1 MQSPVSVRRQRL
13 PLQANE
19 LYASAQKRESFDIV
33 VRLTEPNI
41 VDVSE
46 IIERQKLGSFLIGL
60 VLVSWI
66 ITFFDGLD
74 SNLIS
79 FAAPYFGAQYHL
91 SKLQLGNIFSMGLF
105 GTMVGGFA
113 LGYLGD
119 RAGRRPM
126 VVLATALFG
135 ILTMCFALANSYGT
149 LFSLRFIDGL
159 PLGGMLPLAWALN
172 IEYVPKR
179 YRATIVTVIMMGY
192 SLGTALGGPIAIWL
206 IPKFGW
212 KSVFV
217 FGGAFSL
224 VCAGILFAMLPESI
238 RFLASKGLSTARV
251 GERIARIVGR
261 IAPGHPISADATFV
275 VSDESQRNKDF
286 KPSLL
291 FAGELRW
298 ITPLVW
304 IGYIASSLAVFFIVN
319 WTPVVF
325 EALKYSRKEAATA
338 ASLYSAMGA
347 VGGLL
352 LMRFTDKRGAIAITV
367 MPVMTAILLLAA
379 SFVRMGHLQF
389 MVLSA
394 ITGGF
399 LIGGH
404 FGMHSICGIFYP
416 SAYRANGA
424 GWATSIAKIGSVA
437 GPILGGIVLSTSLPV
452 RYVFAVLAVCP
463 VVFAICI
470 FVVGRMHRKILG
482 REALASENVEMPPLA
497 TRAVR

>member
-1 MQSPVSVRRQRL
+1 MAER
-13 PLQANE
+13 NT
-19 LYASAQKRESFDIV
+19 I
-33 VRLTEPNI
+33 
-41 VDVSE
+41 DVSAIDVSA
-46 IIERQKLGSFLIGL
+46 IIEQQKLGRFLIGL

-91 SKLQLGNIFSMGLF
+91 SKIQLGNIFSVGLF

-113 LGYLGD
+113 LGYFGD

-126 VVLATALFG
+126 VILATALFG
-135 ILTMCFALANSYGT
+135 ILTMCFALANSYGS

-172 IEYVPKR
+172 IEYAPKR

-192 SLGTALGGPIAIWL
+192 ALGTALGGPIAIWL

-212 KSVFV
+212 RSVFI
-217 FGGAFSL
+217 FGGALSL
-224 VCAGILFAMLPESI
+224 LCAGVLFAILPESI
-238 RFLASKGLSTARV
+238 RFLASKGRGAH
-251 GERIARIVGR
+251 RIASIVRR
-261 IAPGHPISADATFV
+261 IAPDQSIPAGAQFV
-275 VSDESQRNKDF
+275 VSDEKKQNKDF

-291 FAGELRW
+291 FRGEMRW

-304 IGYIASSLAVFFIVN
+304 MAYIASSLAVFFIVN
-319 WTPVVF
+319 WTPVLF

-352 LMRFTDKRGAIAITV
+352 LMRFTDKRGAIAITI
-367 MPVMTAILLLAA
+367 MPVMTALLLLTAT
-379 SFVRMGHLQF
+379 FVSMGHIAFL
-389 MVLSA
+389 VLSA
-394 ITGGF
+394 ATGGF

-404 FGMHSICGIFYP
+404 LGMHSICGIFYP
-416 SAYRANGA
+416 SSYRANGA

-437 GPILGGIVLSTSLPV
+437 GPILGGIVLSTTLPV
-452 RYVFAVLAVCP
+452 RDIFAVLAVCP
-463 VVFAICI
+463 VVMAICI
-470 FVVGRMHRKILG
+470 YIVGRMHRRILG
-482 REALASENVEMPPLA
+482 REALAATESADGLLLA
-497 TRAVR
+497 AQQPAG

>member
-1 MQSPVSVRRQRL
+1 LAER
-13 PLQANE
+13 
-19 LYASAQKRESFDIV
+19 
-33 VRLTEPNI
+33 NI
-41 VDVSE
+41 VDVSA
-46 IIERQKLGSFLIGL
+46 IIEKQKLGRFLIGL
-60 VLVSWI
+60 VMISWI

-91 SKLQLGNIFSMGLF
+91 SKIQLGNIFSMGLF

-119 RAGRRPM
+119 RIGRRP
-126 VVLATALFG
+126 VVVFATALFG
-135 ILTMCFALANSYGT
+135 ILTMCFALANSYGS

-172 IEYVPKR
+172 IEYAPKR

-224 VCAGILFAMLPESI
+224 LCAGILFAILPESI
-238 RFLASKGLSTARV
+238 RFLASKGQSA
-251 GERIARIVGR
+251 AR
-261 IAPGHPISADATFV
+261 IAPIVRRIAPEEMVPAGASFV
-275 VSDESQRNKDF
+275 VTDESQRNKDF

-291 FAGELRW
+291 FRGELRW

-304 IGYIASSLAVFFIVN
+304 MAYIASSLAVFFIVN

-367 MPVMTAILLLAA
+367 MPVMTAILLLVA
-379 SFVRMGHLQF
+379 SFVGMGHVEFL
-389 MVLSA
+389 VLSA

-437 GPILGGIVLSTSLPV
+437 GPILGGIILSTSLPV
-452 RYVFAVLAVCP
+452 RNIFAVLAVCP
-463 VVFAICI
+463 VVMALCI
-470 FVVGRMHRKILG
+470 YAVGRMHRRILG
-482 REALASENVEMPPLA
+482 REALAAEAETNVLVAGQPA
-497 TRAVR
+497 GY

>member
-1 MQSPVSVRRQRL
+1 MAERTT
-13 PLQANE
+13 
-19 LYASAQKRESFDIV
+19 I
-33 VRLTEPNI
+33 
-41 VDVSE
+41 DVSA
-46 IIERQKLGSFLIGL
+46 IIEQQKLGRFLVSL
-60 VLVSWI
+60 VLISWI

-91 SKLQLGNIFSMGLF
+91 TKLQLGNIFSMGLF

-119 RAGRRPM
+119 RMGRRPM

-135 ILTMCFALANSYGT
+135 ILTMCFALANNYGS
-149 LFSLRFIDGL
+149 LFALRFINGL

-172 IEYVPKR
+172 IEYAPKR

-212 KSVFV
+212 KSVFI

-224 VCAGILFAMLPESI
+224 FCAGVLFLILPESI
-238 RFLASKGLSTARV
+238 RFLAAKGLGAD
-251 GERIARIVGR
+251 RIAAIVRR
-261 IAPGHPISADATFV
+261 IAPRQIIPANTQFI
-275 VSDESQRNKDF
+275 VSDESQLNKDF

-291 FAGELRW
+291 FRGELRF
-298 ITPLVW
+298 ITPLIW
-304 IGYIASSLAVFFIVN
+304 LGYIASSLAVFFIVN

-325 EALKYSRKEAATA
+325 EALKYSRREAATA
-338 ASLYSAMGA
+338 ASLYSAVGA
-347 VGGLL
+347 IGGLL

-367 MPVMTAILLLAA
+367 MPIMTALLLFTAT
-379 SFVRMGHLQF
+379 FVGMGHIQF
-389 MVLSA
+389 LVLSA

-437 GPILGGIVLSTSLPV
+437 GPILGGIILSTSLPV
-452 RYVFAVLAVCP
+452 RDIFAVLAVCP
-463 VVFAICI
+463 ITMAICI
-470 FVVGRMHRKILG
+470 YIVGRMHRRILG
-482 REALASENVEMPPLA
+482 REALVAAESPDVLLVSETRLA
-497 TRAVR
+497 

>member
-1 MQSPVSVRRQRL
+1 M
-13 PLQANE
+13 
-19 LYASAQKRESFDIV
+19 
-33 VRLTEPNI
+33 VRLNT
-41 VDVSE
+41 VDVSGV
-46 IIERQKLGSFLIGL
+46 IEQQKLGRFLISL
-60 VLVSWI
+60 VLISWI

-91 SKLQLGNIFSMGLF
+91 SKIQLGNIFSMGLF

-119 RAGRRPM
+119 RIGRRP
-126 VVLATALFG
+126 VVVAATALFG
-135 ILTMCFALANSYGT
+135 ILTMCFALANNYWS
-149 LFSLRFIDGL
+149 LLSLRFIDGL

-172 IEYVPKR
+172 IEYAPKR

-224 VCAGILFAMLPESI
+224 FCSGVLFVILPESI
-238 RFLASKGLSTARV
+238 RFLASKGLRAH
-251 GERIARIVGR
+251 RIAAIIRR
-261 IAPGHPISADATFV
+261 IAPGTVIPAGATFV
-275 VSDESQRNKDF
+275 VSDESQQNKDF
-286 KPSLL
+286 RPSLL
-291 FAGELRW
+291 FRGELRL

-367 MPVMTAILLLAA
+367 MPVMTTILLLTAT
-379 SFVRMGHLQF
+379 FVGMGHVEFLI
-389 MVLSA
+389 LSA

-452 RYVFAVLAVCP
+452 RDIFAVLAVCP
-463 VVFAICI
+463 AVFAVCI
-470 FVVGRMHRKILG
+470 YIVGRLHRRILG
-482 REALASENVEMPPLA
+482 REALA
-497 TRAVR
+497 AVDDAELIAKDRLLVRG

>member
-1 MQSPVSVRRQRL
+1 MFAWNGLFRDCETITVT
-13 PLQANE
+13 
-19 LYASAQKRESFDIV
+19 SAAGLISWYTLAEQN
-33 VRLTEPNI
+33 T
-41 VDVSE
+41 VDVSA
-46 IIERQKLGSFLIGL
+46 IIERQKLGGFLIGL

-74 SNLIS
+74 TNLIS
-79 FAAPYFGAQYHL
+79 FAAPYFGSQYHL
-91 SKLQLGNIFSMGLF
+91 TKLQIGNIFSMGLF
-105 GTMVGGFA
+105 GTMLGGFA

-119 RAGRRPM
+119 RVGRRPM
-126 VVLATALFG
+126 VVLSTVLFG
-135 ILTMCFALANSYGT
+135 ILTMCFALANSYGS
-149 LFSLRFIDGL
+149 LFWLRFIDGL

-172 IEYVPKR
+172 IEYAPKR
-179 YRATIVTVIMMGY
+179 YRATIVTVIMIGY

-217 FGGAFSL
+217 FGGIFSL
-224 VCAGILFAMLPESI
+224 LCAGILFRVLPESI
-238 RFLASKGLSTARV
+238 RFLASKGWSADRLAP
-251 GERIARIVGR
+251 RIAPILRR
-261 IAPGHPISADATFV
+261 IAPGQPIPAGANFV
-275 VSDESQRNKDF
+275 LSDEGQQNKSF

-291 FAGELRW
+291 FRGELRA

-304 IGYIASSLAVFFIVN
+304 MAYIASSLAVFFIVN

-325 EALKYSRKEAATA
+325 EALQYSRREAATA
-338 ASLYSAMGA
+338 ASLYSGVGA
-347 VGGLL
+347 LGGLL

-367 MPVMTAILLLAA
+367 MPVMTAILLLGA
-379 SFVRMGHLQF
+379 SFARIGHVGFL
-389 MVLSA
+389 VLA
-394 ITGGF
+394 AVTGGF
-399 LIGGH
+399 LMGGH

-463 VVFAICI
+463 AVMAVC
-470 FVVGRMHRKILG
+470 VYMVGRMHRRILG
-482 REALASENVEMPPLA
+482 REALAAGESANAALI
-497 TRAVR
+497 AVRQEA

>member
-1 MQSPVSVRRQRL
+1 L
-13 PLQANE
+13 
-19 LYASAQKRESFDIV
+19 AQ
-33 VRLTEPNI
+33 PNTI
-41 VDVSE
+41 DVSAIDVSA
-46 IIERQKLGSFLIGL
+46 IIEQQKLGRFLIGL

-74 SNLIS
+74 TNLVS

-91 SKLQLGNIFSMGLF
+91 SKIQLGNIFSMGLF
-105 GTMVGGFA
+105 GTMLGGFA

-119 RAGRRPM
+119 RIGRRPAM
-126 VVLATALFG
+126 IFATALFG
-135 ILTMCFALANSYGT
+135 ILTMCFALANSYGS
-149 LFSLRFIDGL
+149 LLALRFIDGL
-159 PLGGMLPLAWALN
+159 PLGGLLPLAWALN
-172 IEYVPKR
+172 IEYAPKR
-179 YRATIVTVIMMGY
+179 YRATIVTVIMVGY

-212 KSVFV
+212 KSVFI

-224 VCAGILFAMLPESI
+224 LCAGVLFVILPESI
-238 RFLASKGLSTARV
+238 RFLASKGLGAD
-251 GERIARIVGR
+251 RIAVIVRR
-261 IAPGHPISADATFV
+261 IAPGQSIAGGARFV
-275 VSDESQRNKDF
+275 VRDENQQNKDF

-291 FAGELRW
+291 FRGELRF
-298 ITPLVW
+298 ITPLIW
-304 IGYIASSLAVFFIVN
+304 IAYIASSLAVFFIVN

-338 ASLYSAMGA
+338 ASLYSLMGA

-367 MPVMTAILLLAA
+367 MPVMTALLLLTAT
-379 SFVRMGHLQF
+379 FVGMGHIAFL
-389 MVLSA
+389 VLSA
-394 ITGGF
+394 ATGAF

-424 GWATSIAKIGSVA
+424 GWAASIAKIGSVA

-452 RYVFAVLAVCP
+452 RDIFAVLAVCP
-463 VVFAICI
+463 VAMAICI
-470 FVVGRMHRKILG
+470 YMVGRMHRRILG
-482 REALASENVEMPPLA
+482 REALAAAESADGLLITA
-497 TRAVR
+497 QHTA

>member
-1 MQSPVSVRRQRL
+1 M
-13 PLQANE
+13 
-19 LYASAQKRESFDIV
+19 
-33 VRLTEPNI
+33 EPRVPAPQV

-46 IIERQKLGSFLIGL
+46 IIERQKLGRFLISL
-60 VLVSWI
+60 VLISWI

-74 SNLIS
+74 TNLIS

-91 SKLQLGNIFSMGLF
+91 TRLQLGNIFSMGLF

-119 RAGRRPM
+119 RIGRRVM
-126 VVLATALFG
+126 VVWATALFG
-135 ILTMCFALANSYGT
+135 VLTMCFALASSYRSLVG
-149 LFSLRFIDGL
+149 LRFIDGL

-172 IEYVPKR
+172 IEYAPKR

-192 SLGTALGGPIAIWL
+192 SLGTALGGPIAIEL

-217 FGGAFSL
+217 LGGIVSL
-224 VCAGILFAMLPESI
+224 LCAGILFVILPESI
-238 RFLASKGLSTARV
+238 RFMVSKGFAAA
-251 GERIARIVGR
+251 RIAPIVRR
-261 IAPGHPISADATFV
+261 IAPGRSIGEGASFV
-275 VSDESQRNKDF
+275 VSDESQKNKDF

-298 ITPLVW
+298 ITPLIW
-304 IGYIASSLAVFFIVN
+304 AAYIASSLAVFFIVN

-325 EALKYSRKEAATA
+325 EALKYSRREAATA
-338 ASLYSAMGA
+338 ASLYSGVGA
-347 VGGLL
+347 LGGLL

-367 MPVMTAILLLAA
+367 MPVMTAILLVAA
-379 SFVRMGHLQF
+379 SFVQIGHVAFL
-389 MVLSA
+389 VLA
-394 ITGGF
+394 AVTGGF

-424 GWATSIAKIGSVA
+424 GWATSIAKVGSVA

-452 RYVFAVLAVCP
+452 RYIFAVLAVCP
-463 VVFAICI
+463 AVMAIC
-470 FVVGRMHRKILG
+470 VYMVGRMHRRILG
-482 REALASENVEMPPLA
+482 REALAAEYPAEIPVA
-497 TRAVR
+497 TRAGS

>member
-1 MQSPVSVRRQRL
+1 MAPQS
-13 PLQANE
+13 
-19 LYASAQKRESFDIV
+19 
-33 VRLTEPNI
+33 T

-46 IIERQKLGSFLIGL
+46 IIERQKLGRFLIAL
-60 VLVSWI
+60 VLISWI

-74 SNLIS
+74 TNLIS

-119 RAGRRPM
+119 RIGRRPM
-126 VVLATALFG
+126 VVTATALFG
-135 ILTMCFALANSYGT
+135 ILTMCFALANSYRS

-172 IEYVPKR
+172 IEYAPKR

-217 FGGAFSL
+217 FGGIFSL
-224 VCAGILFAMLPESI
+224 VCAGILFAILPESI
-238 RFLASKGLSTARV
+238 RFLASKGFASGRLAP
-251 GERIARIVGR
+251 RIAPILRR
-261 IAPGHPISADATFV
+261 IAPGLAIPADAKFV
-275 VSDESQRNKDF
+275 VTDESSQSKDF

-291 FAGELRW
+291 FRGELRW

-304 IGYIASSLAVFFIVN
+304 LAYIASSLAVFFIVN

-325 EALKYSRKEAATA
+325 ESLKYSRQEAATA
-338 ASLYSAMGA
+338 ASLYSGVGA
-347 VGGLL
+347 LGGLL

-367 MPVMTAILLLAA
+367 MPVMTALLLISA
-379 SFVRMGHLQF
+379 SFVSMGHVAFLILAA
-389 MVLSA
+389 V
-394 ITGGF
+394 TGGF
-399 LIGGH
+399 LVGGH

-452 RYVFAVLAVCP
+452 RYIFAVLAVCP
-463 VVFAICI
+463 VVMAICVYI
-470 FVVGRMHRKILG
+470 VGRMHRRILG
-482 REALASENVEMPPLA
+482 REALAADSANNVLMA
-497 TRAVR
+497 ARQQA

>member
-1 MQSPVSVRRQRL
+1 M
-13 PLQANE
+13 A
-19 LYASAQKRESFDIV
+19 
-33 VRLTEPNI
+33 EPKI
-41 VDVSE
+41 IDVSE
-46 IIERQKLGSFLIGL
+46 IIERHKLGRFLIGL

-74 SNLIS
+74 TNLIS
-79 FAAPYFGAQYHL
+79 FAAPYFGSQYHL
-91 SKLQLGNIFSMGLF
+91 TKLQIGNIFSMGLF

-119 RAGRRPM
+119 RVGRRPM

-135 ILTMCFALANSYGT
+135 VLTICFALANSYWS

-172 IEYVPKR
+172 IEYAPKR
-179 YRATIVTVIMMGY
+179 FRATIVTVIMMGY
-192 SLGTALGGPIAIWL
+192 SLGTALGGPIAIGL

-212 KSVFV
+212 KSVFI

-224 VCAGILFAMLPESI
+224 ICSGILYAILPESI
-238 RFLASKGLSTARV
+238 RFLVSKGEAAERLDSRV
-251 GERIARIVGR
+251 ASIIRR
-261 IAPGHPISADATFV
+261 IAPGEQIPANPTFV
-275 VSDESQRNKDF
+275 VSDEAQHHKQF

-304 IGYIASSLAVFFIVN
+304 MAYIASSLAVFFIVN

-338 ASLYSAMGA
+338 ASLYSGVGA
-347 VGGLL
+347 IGGLL

-367 MPVMTAILLLAA
+367 MPVMTAILLITA
-379 SFVRMGHLQF
+379 SFVAMGHVPFLI
-389 MVLSA
+389 LA
-394 ITGGF
+394 AATGGF

-424 GWATSIAKIGSVA
+424 GWATSVAKIGSVA
-437 GPILGGIVLSTSLPV
+437 GPILGGIVLSTTLPV
-452 RYVFAVLAVCP
+452 RYIFAVLAILP
-463 VVFAICI
+463 GGDGGLHLRGRANASQNYRARS
-470 FVVGRMHRKILG
+470 VGGRGIHRSNPPGHARRRIVTCLAG
-482 REALASENVEMPPLA
+482 RF
-497 TRAVR
+497 

>member
-1 MQSPVSVRRQRL
+1 MAER
-13 PLQANE
+13 AT
-19 LYASAQKRESFDIV
+19 I
-33 VRLTEPNI
+33 
-41 VDVSE
+41 DVSA
-46 IIERQKLGSFLIGL
+46 IIEQQKLGRFLISL
-60 VLVSWI
+60 VLISWI

-91 SKLQLGNIFSMGLF
+91 TKLQLGNIFSMGLF

-119 RAGRRPM
+119 RMGRRPM

-135 ILTMCFALANSYGT
+135 ILTMCFALANNYES
-149 LFSLRFIDGL
+149 LFALRFINGL

-172 IEYVPKR
+172 IEYAPKR

-212 KSVFV
+212 KSVFI

-224 VCAGILFAMLPESI
+224 FCAGVLFVILPESI
-238 RFLASKGLSTARV
+238 RFLAAKGLGAD
-251 GERIARIVGR
+251 RIAAIVRR
-261 IAPGHPISADATFV
+261 IAPGQIIPANAHFI
-275 VSDESQRNKDF
+275 VSDESQLNKDF

-291 FAGELRW
+291 FRGELRF
-298 ITPLVW
+298 ITPLIW
-304 IGYIASSLAVFFIVN
+304 LGYIASSLAVFFIVN

-325 EALKYSRKEAATA
+325 EALKYSRREAATA
-338 ASLYSAMGA
+338 ASLYSAVGA
-347 VGGLL
+347 IGGLL

-367 MPVMTAILLLAA
+367 MPIMTALLLLTAT
-379 SFVRMGHLQF
+379 FVGMGHLQF
-389 MVLSA
+389 LVLSA

-437 GPILGGIVLSTSLPV
+437 GPILGGIILSTSLPV
-452 RYVFAVLAVCP
+452 RDIFAVLAVCP
-463 VVFAICI
+463 ITMAICI
-470 FVVGRMHRKILG
+470 YIVGRMHRRILG
-482 REALASENVEMPPLA
+482 REALVAAESPDVLLVSETRLA
-497 TRAVR
+497 

>member
-1 MQSPVSVRRQRL
+1 
-13 PLQANE
+13 
-19 LYASAQKRESFDIV
+19 
-33 VRLTEPNI
+33 LTERDI
-41 VDVSE
+41 DVSA
-46 IIERQKLGSFLIGL
+46 IIEQQKLGSFLIGL
-60 VLVSWI
+60 VLISWI

-91 SKLQLGNIFSMGLF
+91 TKNQLGSIFSMGLF

-119 RAGRRPM
+119 RIGRRP
-126 VVLATALFG
+126 VVVFATAAFG
-135 ILTMCFALANSYGT
+135 ALTMCFALANNYGP

-212 KSVFV
+212 KSVFI
-217 FGGAFSL
+217 FGGAFAL
-224 VCAGILFAMLPESI
+224 LCAFLLFVILPESI
-238 RFLASKGLSTARV
+238 RFLASKGRGAD
-251 GERIARIVGR
+251 RIARIVHR
-261 IAPGHPISADATFV
+261 IVPDQPIPAGAAFV
-275 VSDESQRNKDF
+275 VTDENLQNKDF

-291 FAGELRW
+291 FRGELRW
-298 ITPLVW
+298 ITPLIW
-304 IGYIASSLAVFFIVN
+304 IAYIASSLAVFFIVS

-352 LMRFTDKRGAIAITV
+352 LMRFTDKRGAGAITI
-367 MPVMTAILLLAA
+367 MPIMTAILLFVAT
-379 SFVRMGHLQF
+379 FVRMGHLEF
-389 MVLSA
+389 MLLA
-394 ITGGF
+394 AATGGF

-452 RYVFAVLAVCP
+452 RDIFAVLAVCP
-463 VVFAICI
+463 AVMAISI
-470 FVVGRMHRKILG
+470 YMVGRLHRRILG
-482 REALASENVEMPPLA
+482 REALAAAGSAAPLF
-497 TRAVR
+497 AVRQAG

>member
-1 MQSPVSVRRQRL
+1 MQLKLLSRDERYRCG
-13 PLQANE
+13 
-19 LYASAQKRESFDIV
+19 RFDIV
-33 VRLTEPNI
+33 VRLTEPHI

-46 IIERQKLGSFLIGL
+46 IIERQKLGRFLIGL
-60 VLVSWI
+60 VLISWI

-119 RAGRRPM
+119 RMGRRPM
-126 VVLATALFG
+126 VVVATALFG
-135 ILTMCFALANSYGT
+135 ILTMCFALANSYSS
-149 LFSLRFIDGL
+149 LFALRFIDGL

-172 IEYVPKR
+172 IEYAPKR
-179 YRATIVTVIMMGY
+179 YRATIVTMIMMGY
-192 SLGTALGGPIAIWL
+192 SVGTALGGPIAIWL

-212 KSVFV
+212 KSVFI

-224 VCAGILFAMLPESI
+224 LCSGILFAILPESI
-238 RFLASKGLSTARV
+238 RFLVTKGLSAD
-251 GERIARIVGR
+251 RIESRITPILRR
-261 IAPGHPISADATFV
+261 IAPGQAIPTGAAFIVT
-275 VSDESQRNKDF
+275 DEIQQNKDF

-291 FAGELRW
+291 FRGELRW
-298 ITPLVW
+298 ITPLLW
-304 IGYIASSLAVFFIVN
+304 MGYIASSLAVFFIVN

-325 EALKYSRKEAATA
+325 EALKYTRKEAATA

-352 LMRFTDKRGAIAITV
+352 LMRFTDKRGAIAITI
-367 MPVMTAILLLAA
+367 MPVMTAILLLVA
-379 SFVRMGHLQF
+379 SFAGMGHIEFL
-389 MVLSA
+389 VLSA

-463 VVFAICI
+463 AVFAVCI
-470 FVVGRMHRKILG
+470 YAVGRMHRRILG
-482 REALASENVEMPPLA
+482 REALAAERVAEMPLA
-497 TRAVR
+497 TPAAQ

>member
-1 MQSPVSVRRQRL
+1 M
-13 PLQANE
+13 ATH
-19 LYASAQKRESFDIV
+19 ATI
-33 VRLTEPNI
+33 
-41 VDVSE
+41 DVSE
-46 IIERQKLGSFLIGL
+46 IIERQKLGRFLIAL
-60 VLVSWI
+60 VLISWI

-74 SNLIS
+74 TNLIS

-119 RAGRRPM
+119 RIGRRPM
-126 VVLATALFG
+126 VVTATALFG
-135 ILTMCFALANSYGT
+135 ILTMCFALANSYRS

-172 IEYVPKR
+172 IEYAPKR
-179 YRATIVTVIMMGY
+179 FRATIVTVIMMGY

-217 FGGAFSL
+217 FGGIFSL
-224 VCAGILFAMLPESI
+224 ICAGILFAILPESI
-238 RFLASKGLSTARV
+238 RFLVSKGLAAERLAP
-251 GERIARIVGR
+251 RIAPILRR
-261 IAPGHPISADATFV
+261 IAPGLAIPSGANFV
-275 VSDESQRNKDF
+275 VTDERSQSKDF

-291 FAGELRW
+291 FRGELRG

-304 IGYIASSLAVFFIVN
+304 IAYIASSLAVFFIVN

-325 EALKYSRKEAATA
+325 EALKYTRKEAATA
-338 ASLYSAMGA
+338 ASLYSGVGA
-347 VGGLL
+347 LGGLL

-367 MPVMTAILLLAA
+367 MPVMTALLLIGA
-379 SFVRMGHLQF
+379 SFVSMGHVAFLILAA
-389 MVLSA
+389 V
-394 ITGGF
+394 TGGF
-399 LIGGH
+399 LVGGH

-452 RYVFAVLAVCP
+452 RYIFAVLAVCP
-463 VVFAICI
+463 AVMAICVYI
-470 FVVGRMHRKILG
+470 VGRMHRRILG
-482 REALASENVEMPPLA
+482 REALAAAESSQTPLA
-497 TRAVR
+497 HALLAEPRP

>member
-1 MQSPVSVRRQRL
+1 MNCLVYNSSLR
-13 PLQANE
+13 AIH
-19 LYASAQKRESFDIV
+19 SFDIV
-33 VRLTEPNI
+33 CTLSEPKTI
-41 VDVSE
+41 DVSA
-46 IIERQKLGSFLIGL
+46 IIEQQKMGRFLIGL

-91 SKLQLGNIFSMGLF
+91 SKIQLGNIFSMGLF

-113 LGYLGD
+113 LGYFGD
-119 RAGRRPM
+119 RIGRRPA
-126 VVLATALFG
+126 VIFATGLFG
-135 ILTMCFALANSYGT
+135 ILTMCFALANSYWS
-149 LFSLRFIDGL
+149 LLSLRFIDGL

-172 IEYVPKR
+172 IEYAPKR

-224 VCAGILFAMLPESI
+224 VCAGVLFVILPESI
-238 RFLASKGLSTARV
+238 RFLASKGLGAD
-251 GERIARIVGR
+251 RIESIIRR
-261 IAPGHPISADATFV
+261 IAPGQSIPAGSSFV
-275 VSDESQRNKDF
+275 VSDENQQNKNF

-291 FAGELRW
+291 FRGELRL

-304 IGYIASSLAVFFIVN
+304 IAYIVSSLAVFFIVN

-367 MPVMTAILLLAA
+367 MPIMTALLLLTAT
-379 SFVRMGHLQF
+379 FVSMGHIAFL
-389 MVLSA
+389 VLSA
-394 ITGGF
+394 ATGGF

-416 SAYRANGA
+416 SAYRGNGA

-437 GPILGGIVLSTSLPV
+437 GPILGGIVLSTALPV
-452 RYVFAVLAVCP
+452 RDIFAVLAACP
-463 VVFAICI
+463 VLMAVCI
-470 FVVGRMHRKILG
+470 YIVGRMHRRILG
-482 REALASENVEMPPLA
+482 REALAVAESSDGLLVAAQQP
-497 TRAVR
+497 TG

>member
-1 MQSPVSVRRQRL
+1 MAERTT
-13 PLQANE
+13 
-19 LYASAQKRESFDIV
+19 I
-33 VRLTEPNI
+33 
-41 VDVSE
+41 DVSA
-46 IIERQKLGSFLIGL
+46 IIEQQKLGRFLVSL
-60 VLVSWI
+60 VLISWI

-91 SKLQLGNIFSMGLF
+91 TKLQLGNIFSMGLF

-119 RAGRRPM
+119 RMGRRPM

-135 ILTMCFALANSYGT
+135 ILTMCFALANNYRS
-149 LFSLRFIDGL
+149 LFALRFINGL

-172 IEYVPKR
+172 IEYAPKR

-212 KSVFV
+212 KSVFI

-224 VCAGILFAMLPESI
+224 FCAGVLYVILPESI
-238 RFLASKGLSTARV
+238 RFLASKGLGAD
-251 GERIARIVGR
+251 RIARIIRR
-261 IAPGHPISADATFV
+261 IAPGQIIPANAQFI
-275 VSDESQRNKDF
+275 VSDESQLNKDF

-291 FAGELRW
+291 FRGELRF
-298 ITPLVW
+298 ITPLIW
-304 IGYIASSLAVFFIVN
+304 LGYIASSLAVFFIVN

-325 EALKYSRKEAATA
+325 EALKYSRREAATA
-338 ASLYSAMGA
+338 ASLYSAVGA
-347 VGGLL
+347 IGGLL

-367 MPVMTAILLLAA
+367 MPIMTALLLLTAT
-379 SFVRMGHLQF
+379 FVGMGHLQF
-389 MVLSA
+389 LVLSA

-437 GPILGGIVLSTSLPV
+437 GPILGGIILSTSLPV
-452 RYVFAVLAVCP
+452 RDIFAVLAVCP
-463 VVFAICI
+463 ITMAICI
-470 FVVGRMHRKILG
+470 YIVGRMHRRILG
-482 REALASENVEMPPLA
+482 REALVAAESPDVLLVSETRLA
-497 TRAVR
+497 